1 MRLPASLGS
10 LGKGSGLHGAVAVL
24 ARHLGSRG
32 GDGGLAARCSCWW
45 AGESVRAASGEASL
59 RSPCVPTREGR
70 GWPRPRVFG
79 GRDKEAVVYQRGPKA
94 GFESGVGT

>member
-24 ARHLGSRG
+24 ARRLGSRG

-45 AGESVRAASGEASL
+45 AGVLMSTDYESSEPLERIQSSDCYGAFNWVHTFGLAQNQKQ
-59 RSPCVPTREGR
+59 PCLPN
-70 GWPRPRVFG
+70 P
-79 GRDKEAVVYQRGPKA
+79 
-94 GFESGVGT
+94 